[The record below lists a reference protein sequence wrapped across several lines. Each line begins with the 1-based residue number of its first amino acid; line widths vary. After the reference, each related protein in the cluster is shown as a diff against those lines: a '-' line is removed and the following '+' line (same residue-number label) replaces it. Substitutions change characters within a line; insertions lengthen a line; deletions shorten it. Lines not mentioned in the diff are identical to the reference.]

1 MNIYSV
7 SDNLVKYIK
16 AIVDKL
22 GNDIPAVRFFKPVV
36 IRVIDN
42 KVQNLNSIL
51 SLLSDS
57 NGEIDVNGLLL
68 ELENN
73 IFDMQ
78 PFSIPTDFLGEI
90 VLGGGHIKFELPVI
104 NKQVALNREDI
115 NLLKE
120 MMFVNNK

>member
-51 SLLSDS
+51 SLLSIES
-57 NGEIDVNGLLL
+57 KSSFVNLTT
-68 ELENN
+68 
-73 IFDMQ
+73 Q
-78 PFSIPTDFLGEI
+78 
-90 VLGGGHIKFELPVI
+90 LPVG
-104 NKQVALNREDI
+104 VPG
-115 NLLKE
+115 
-120 MMFVNNK
+120 MFILVSPP